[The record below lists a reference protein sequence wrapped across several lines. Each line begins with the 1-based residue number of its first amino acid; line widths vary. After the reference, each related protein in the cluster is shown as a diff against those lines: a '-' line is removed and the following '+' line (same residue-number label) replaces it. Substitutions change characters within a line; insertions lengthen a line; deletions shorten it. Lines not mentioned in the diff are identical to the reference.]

1 MAELFHQSYQALGSD
16 FGCWGKPIAEAWKKW
31 HNLEGS
37 LKAIFQPKKI
47 YTAQTAY
54 ILFFSWTLLALA
66 TSAAQT
72 VKFKHVVVIL
82 QENRSP
88 DNLFGSNPNFE
99 PGVDIATSGLNSKGE
114 MVPLLPIPFKTC
126 FDLNHSYLAFVTAY
140 DQGKMDGADKNTTM
154 PEEGC
159 VVPPLPQY
167 RYVDNSTG
175 LVQPYF
181 DIAKQYGWANRN
193 FQTNQGPSFSAHQF
207 FLAGTS
213 ALDTYSKV
221 FAAGNPAKERA
232 GCIAAP
238 DNTVT
243 VVGPEGDES
252 TYPPV
257 YPCFEHPTL
266 PDVLNDAHITWK
278 YYSELTDS
286 IWNAPNAI
294 RHLCVPKEN
303 KNGELDCAGSDF
315 VNNVVIDSSRVLKDI
330 KDCKLPQVSWVT
342 PNHPAS
348 DHPHMTDG
356 RGPGWVVSVV
366 NALGTT
372 PACAGTG
379 EEYWKDTAI
388 FITWDDWGGWYDHV
402 KPFRQGQP
410 NGWGKN
416 FTYGFRVPLLVV
428 SAYTP
433 AGFVDNSNH
442 DSGSLL
448 KFVETNFASPGKPLG
463 PIGPGT
469 YADAYDDNS
478 LQAFFTLKSPRPFQ
492 PIHVNFYFKFF
503 LLEEED
509 KGRRMFGEMAQ
520 CGMGCWF

>member
-1 MAELFHQSYQALGSD
+1 MFRPRKTSPARTTNFLL
-16 FGCWGKPIAEAWKKW
+16 
-31 HNLEGS
+31 L
-37 LKAIFQPKKI
+37 
-47 YTAQTAY
+47 
-54 ILFFSWTLLALA
+54 WTLLALA
-66 TSAAQT
+66 SSAAQT

-82 QENRSP
+82 QENRTP

-99 PGVDIATSGLNSKGE
+99 PGVDLATSGLNSKGE
-114 MVPLLPIPFKTC
+114 MVPLIPIPLETC
-126 FDLNHSYLAFVTAY
+126 FDLNHSYHAFVTAY
-140 DQGKMDGADKNTTM
+140 NHGMMDGADKNTTQ
-154 PEEGC
+154 PAPGC
-159 VVPPLPQY
+159 VVPPNPQY
-167 RYVDNSTG
+167 RFVDNASG

-213 ALDTYSKV
+213 APDTYSKLLV
-221 FAAGNPAKERA
+221 SGNPVKEPA
-232 GCIAAP
+232 GCTATP

-243 VVGPEGDES
+243 VVDQDGDEDS
-252 TYPPV
+252 HPPI

-266 PDVLNDAHITWK
+266 PDVLNDAQISWK
-278 YYSELTDS
+278 YYSELPDS

-294 RHLCVPKEN
+294 RHMCVAKEN
-303 KNGELDCAGSDF
+303 KDGALDCTGPDWGS
-315 VNNVVIDSSRVLKDI
+315 NVVIGANLALKDI
-330 KDCKLPQVSWVT
+330 KECKLAQVSWIT
-342 PNHPAS
+342 PTHQAS
-348 DHPHMTDG
+348 DHPRMTDG
-356 RGPGWVVSVV
+356 SGPAWVASLV
-366 NALGTT
+366 NALGTN

-410 NGWGKN
+410 NGWGSG

-433 AGFVDNSNH
+433 AAFVDNSNH

-448 KFVETNFASPGKPLG
+448 KFVETNFASPGQPLG

-478 LQAFFTLKSPRPFQ
+478 LQAFFALKSPRPFD

-503 LLEEED
+503 LLEQED
-509 KGRRMFGEMAQ
+509 RGRRVFEEMAR
-520 CGMGCWF
+520 CGIGCWF

>member
-1 MAELFHQSYQALGSD
+1 LQAMFRPRKTSPARTTNFL
-16 FGCWGKPIAEAWKKW
+16 
-31 HNLEGS
+31 L
-37 LKAIFQPKKI
+37 L
-47 YTAQTAY
+47 
-54 ILFFSWTLLALA
+54 WTLLALA
-66 TSAAQT
+66 SSAAQT

-82 QENRSP
+82 QENRTP

-99 PGVDIATSGLNSKGE
+99 PGVDLATSGLNSKGE
-114 MVPLLPIPFKTC
+114 MVPLIPIPLETC
-126 FDLNHSYLAFVTAY
+126 FDLNHSYHAFVTAY
-140 DQGKMDGADKNTTM
+140 NHGMMDGADKNTTQ
-154 PEEGC
+154 PAPGC
-159 VVPPLPQY
+159 VVPPNPQY
-167 RYVDNSTG
+167 RFVDNASG

-213 ALDTYSKV
+213 APDTYSKLLV
-221 FAAGNPAKERA
+221 SGNPVKEPA
-232 GCIAAP
+232 GCTATP

-243 VVGPEGDES
+243 VVDQDGDEDS
-252 TYPPV
+252 HPPI

-266 PDVLNDAHITWK
+266 PDVLNDAQISWK
-278 YYSELTDS
+278 YYSELPDS

-294 RHLCVPKEN
+294 RHMCVAKEN
-303 KNGELDCAGSDF
+303 KDGALDCTGPDWGS
-315 VNNVVIDSSRVLKDI
+315 NVVIGANLALKDI
-330 KDCKLPQVSWVT
+330 KECKLAQVSWIT
-342 PNHPAS
+342 PTHQAS
-348 DHPHMTDG
+348 DHPRMTDG
-356 RGPGWVVSVV
+356 SGQAWVASLV
-366 NALGTT
+366 NALGTN

-410 NGWGKN
+410 NGWGSG

-448 KFVETNFASPGKPLG
+448 KFVETNFASPGQPLG

-478 LQAFFTLKSPRPFQ
+478 LQAFFALKSPRPFD

-503 LLEEED
+503 LLEQED
-509 KGRRMFGEMAQ
+509 RGRRVFEEMAR
-520 CGMGCWF
+520 CGIGCWF

>member
-1 MAELFHQSYQALGSD
+1 M
-16 FGCWGKPIAEAWKKW
+16 
-31 HNLEGS
+31 
-37 LKAIFQPKKI
+37 KAIFQFRKLF
-47 YTAQTAY
+47 TARAAN
-54 ILFFSWTLLALA
+54 ILSFWTLLFLWTLLALA
-66 TSAAQT
+66 SSEAQT
-72 VKFKHVVVIL
+72 RTFKHVVVIL
-82 QENRSP
+82 QENRTP

-99 PGVDIATSGLNSKGE
+99 PGVDLATSGLNSKGE
-114 MVPLLPIPFKTC
+114 TLPLIPISFETC
-126 FDLNHSYLAFVTAY
+126 FDLNHSHLAFVTAY
-140 DQGKMDGADKNTTM
+140 DNGKMDGADKNTTQ
-154 PEEGC
+154 PVQGC
-159 VVPPLPQY
+159 VVPPNPQY

-213 ALDTYSKV
+213 APDTYSKLFV
-221 FAAGNPAKERA
+221 SGNPIKEPA
-232 GCIAAP
+232 GCTATP

-243 VVGPEGDES
+243 VIDADGDES
-252 TYPPV
+252 TNPPIF
-257 YPCFEHPTL
+257 PCFEHPTL
-266 PDVLNDAHITWK
+266 PDVLNDAGITWK
-278 YYSELTDS
+278 YYSDSPDS

-294 RHLCVPKEN
+294 RHMCVAKEN
-303 KNGELDCAGSDF
+303 KNGALDCTGPDW
-315 VNNVVIDSSRVLKDI
+315 VKNDVIGSSRVLKDI
-330 KDCKLPQVSWVT
+330 KECKLAQVNWVT
-342 PNHPAS
+342 PSNKES
-348 DHPHMTDG
+348 DHPRRTNG
-356 RGPGWVVSVV
+356 SGAAWVASVV
-366 NALGTT
+366 NALGNN

-410 NGWGKN
+410 NGWGDG

-433 AGFVDNSNH
+433 AGFVDNADH

-448 KFVETNFASPGKPLG
+448 KFVETNFAPPGKQLG

-469 YADAYDDNS
+469 YADAYADNS
-478 LQAFFTLKSPRPFQ
+478 LQAFFTLNSPRQFQ
-492 PIHVNFYFKFF
+492 TIHVKFNFRFF
-503 LLEEED
+503 LLKEED
-509 KGRRMFGEMAQ
+509 RGRRVFEEMAR